1 LVDDFV
7 KVIGED
13 VVKEVPSDIIIGKLL
28 KIAQE
33 RG

>member
-1 LVDDFV
+1 V